1 MPSHPASPNNAIV
14 FVDFV
19 FMWRLGH
26 PRSSSTAVETN
37 NAPKTGWI
45 ADMKKMWR
53 EGKFKTYARWGGVL
67 NVIVCIALCLLLLG
81 YSRRPRRPARTS

>member
-1 MPSHPASPNNAIV
+1 
-14 FVDFV
+14 
-19 FMWRLGH
+19 MWHLGLC
-26 PRSSSTAVETN
+26 SSSAAVETN
-37 NAPKTGWI
+37 NAPKTGWV